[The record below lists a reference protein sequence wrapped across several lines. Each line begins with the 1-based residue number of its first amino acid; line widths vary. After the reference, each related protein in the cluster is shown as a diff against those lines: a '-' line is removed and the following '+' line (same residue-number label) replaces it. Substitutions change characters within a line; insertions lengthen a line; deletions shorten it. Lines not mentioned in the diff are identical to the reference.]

1 GNRLTKIEGLDKL
14 VNLEQLYLSENGI
27 TEIGGL
33 DNLSK
38 LQILD
43 LAYNF
48 ITKIDKLAHLVDLE
62 EFWFNDNK
70 VSDWEQ
76 VDYLRALKNLRT
88 LYLER
93 NPIYFAD
100 AERTKHNPNYR
111 RKVML
116 ALPELRQLDANLTGV
131 GL

>member
-1 GNRLTKIEGLDKL
+1 M
-14 VNLEQLYLSENGI
+14 EQLYLSENGI